1 MKKLKTHE
9 LGTMKWDIESSD
21 DKLDSAEALLDETEL
36 SAEFRMENFIHRIQS
51 KYVLVRPKSEE
62 VFNVNGPQE
71 AIRLGAE
78 LAVKT
83 LSQEHTVGN
92 KLQLKVTEVYS
103 PFQFWFLEAKD
114 ANLVTEMSHKIFNF
128 YSDGHGLCWMLTPP
142 FLKPGYICAA
152 FHQSAWK
159 RARIVS
165 VISAREVSV
174 YMLDYGQSAQLPANQ
189 LNFLHKQFMQLPAMA
204 MRGTLTDVYPLDLHW
219 PANATNY
226 FKVLVRGRYV
236 YAVIKDTDIEDRTL
250 FVNLCDSPD
259 LQHSISDQL
268 IRNKLAGISRNYSA
282 KTIES
287 NNGRRVR
294 YIRERL
300 PSFDMLEQQLIIADC
315 EKFEKMFDGIVY
327 NSQFYRHFKAP
338 KLTNPFHKDLENA
351 LDDWLEKHKRIQRM
365 NP

>member
-1 MKKLKTHE
+1 MKK
-9 LGTMKWDIESSD
+9 DIETSD

-36 SAEFRMENFIHRIQS
+36 SAECRRIQS
-51 KYVLVRPKSEE
+51 KYVLVLPKSEE
-62 VFNVNGPQE
+62 VFNEDRPQE
-71 AIRLGAE
+71 ANRLGAE

-92 KLQLKVTEVYS
+92 KLRIKVTEVYS

-114 ANLVTEMSHKIFNF
+114 ADLVTEMSHKIFNF
-128 YSDGHGLCWMLTPP
+128 HSDGHGLCWMLTPH

-165 VISAREVSV
+165 VISATEVSV
-174 YMLDYGQSAQLPANQ
+174 YMLDYGQSVKLPANQ
-189 LNFLHKQFMQLPAMA
+189 LNFLHKNFMQHPAMA
-204 MRGTLTDVYPLDLHW
+204 MRGTLTDVYPLDFHW
-219 PANATNY
+219 SANATNY
-226 FKVLVRGRYV
+226 FKLLVRGHYL
-236 YAVIKDTDIEDRTL
+236 YADIKDTDIEDRTL
-250 FVNLCDSPD
+250 FVNLCVTPD
-259 LQHSISDQL
+259 TQLSISDQL
-268 IRNKLAGISRNYSA
+268 ISGKLAGISRNYSA

-315 EKFEKMFDGIVY
+315 EKFEDMFDRIVY
-327 NSQFYRHFKAP
+327 NSQFYKLFKAP
-338 KLTNPFHKDLENA
+338 KLTNPFRKDLEDA
-351 LDDWLEKHKRIQRM
+351 LADWLEKHKHRR